1 MLFSPALTRLVEAL
15 RRLPGIGPK
24 TALRLTYYILTMENG
39 EVEEMARALVEAK
52 RKVKQCSRCRNLT
65 EETLCSICRDERR
78 DSTLLCI
85 VQEPRDILVI
95 ERTGQFNGRYFV
107 LHGALS
113 PLEGLGPAEL
123 KIPLLLQQ
131 LKTGEIQEIIVAT
144 NPNVEGDA
152 TAYYLADVLK
162 SLGIK
167 VTRIGFGLPV
177 GGDLE
182 YADELTMARALE
194 ARREITS

>member
-1 MLFSPALTRLVEAL
+1 MLFSPTLDRLVEAL

-24 TALRLTYYILTMENG
+24 TALRLTFHILTMEDST
-39 EVEEMARALVEAK
+39 VEELARALLEAK
-52 RKVKQCSRCRNLT
+52 QKVKHCTRCRNLT
-65 EETLCSICRDERR
+65 EDDLCPICRDERR

-95 ERTGQFNGRYFV
+95 EKTGQFRGRYFV

-113 PLEGLGPAEL
+113 PLEGLGPSEL

-131 LKTGEIQEIIVAT
+131 LKTGKIREIIVAT

-152 TAYYLADVLK
+152 TAFYLADVIKPLN
-162 SLGIK
+162 IK

-194 ARREITS
+194 ARREIDG

>member
-1 MLFSPALTRLVEAL
+1 MFFSPALTRLVEAL

-24 TALRLTYYILTMENG
+24 TARRLAFHILTMENG
-39 EVEEMARALVEAK
+39 EVEEMARALADAK
-52 RKVKQCSRCRNLT
+52 QKVKHCTRCRNLT
-65 EETLCSICRDERR
+65 EDDLCPICRDERR
-78 DSTLLCI
+78 DSALLCI

-95 ERTGQFNGRYFV
+95 EKTGQFNGRYFV

-113 PLEGLGPAEL
+113 PLEGLGPSEL
-123 KIPLLLQQ
+123 KIPLLLQL
-131 LKTGEIQEIIVAT
+131 LKSGEIREIIVAT

-152 TAYYLADVLK
+152 TAFYLADVVK
-162 SLGIK
+162 TLGIK

-194 ARREITS
+194 ARREINS

>member
-1 MLFSPALTRLVEAL
+1 MTKLVEVF

-24 TALRLTYYILTMENG
+24 TALRLAFFTLSLEKE
-39 EVEEMARALVEAK
+39 EVEEMARAMVEAK
-52 RKVKQCSRCRNLT
+52 RRLRSCEQCRNLT
-65 EETLCSICRDERR
+65 EQASCALCRDERR
-78 DSTLLCI
+78 DASLLCV

-95 ERTGQFNGRYFV
+95 EKTGQYRGRYYV

-113 PLEGLGPAEL
+113 PLEGIGPAEL
-123 KIPLLLQQ
+123 KIPLLLEQ
-131 LKTGEIQEIIVAT
+131 LHKGRVQEVILAT

-152 TAYYLADVLK
+152 TAYYIADLIRP
-162 SLGIK
+162 LGLR

-182 YADELTMARALE
+182 YADELTMSRALE
-194 ARREITS
+194 ARREIY